1 MSIFPR
7 FMIALALAGLLAPPL
22 AAQDKDK
29 KDGDKK
35 TAEQEEAQEAKVPTL
50 DELLELVRRG
60 ALKESEQNKARE
72 AAFRR
77 NKARQTQLMNEAK
90 QERARQEAIS
100 ARLEAQFDENEI
112 EIAKLTEL
120 LNKRLGS
127 LKEMFGVL
135 QQVAG
140 DTRGNFDSSL
150 TNIQYPDRG
159 IFLTELV
166 DKMSSSAKLASLEE
180 IERLWFELQREMVE
194 SGKVTRF
201 ATSIVDDDSNA
212 VETDV
217 IRVGLFNIV
226 ADGKYLKYDF
236 ETRKVSE
243 LLRQPKSRFVST
255 AKDITKK
262 KDGLIKMGLDPTRGQ
277 LLGLLVE
284 EPSWSERAWN
294 QGGIIGRLIILLGLV
309 AAGIA
314 GWRLAWLTK
323 VGASVA
329 EQRERPSRP
338 DADNPLG
345 RILKVYMDNKN
356 IDIES
361 LELKMGEAVLGELPE
376 LNKFNTLLKVI
387 AVVAPL
393 LGLLGTVT
401 GMILTFQAI
410 TLFGAGDP
418 KLMAGGISQAL
429 VTTMLGLCVAI
440 PTVFLHALVSGRSK
454 RIIEVL
460 EEQATGLVADAPE
473 GPKKG

>member
-1 MSIFPR
+1 MKTFPR
-7 FMIALALAGLLAPPL
+7 YIAAALAAMMMWMCLPA
-22 AAQDKDK
+22 AAQEDEAAEAAAAENE
-29 KDGDKK
+29 GQE
-35 TAEQEEAQEAKVPTL
+35 EQEERVATL
-50 DELLELVRRG
+50 DELLELVRLG
-60 ALKESEQNKARE
+60 ALKENETNKARE
-72 AAFRR
+72 AEFQRNRARR
-77 NKARQTQLMNEAK
+77 SQLMDQARR
-90 QERARQEAIS
+90 ERAREEARS
-100 ARLEAQFDENEI
+100 ARLEARFDENEI

-140 DTRGNFDSSL
+140 DARANFESSL
-150 TNIQYPDRG
+150 THIQYPDRS
-159 IFLTELV
+159 IFLTDLV
-166 DKMSSSAKLASLEE
+166 DKMGSSAKLATLEE
-180 IERLWFELQREMVE
+180 MERLWFELQREIVE
-194 SGKVTRF
+194 SGNVIRF
-201 ATSIVDDDSNA
+201 PATIVADGEE
-212 VETDV
+212 VETEIV
-217 IRVGLFNIV
+217 RVGLFNIV

-236 ETRKVSE
+236 ETQKVSE
-243 LLRQPKSRFVST
+243 LLRQPKSRFVGT
-255 AKDITKK
+255 AKDISKK
-262 KDGLIKMGLDPTRGQ
+262 KKGLVKTGMDPTRGQ

-284 EPSWSERAWN
+284 EPSWGERAWG
-294 QGGIIGRLIILLGLV
+294 QGGVIGRIIILLGLV
-309 AAGIA
+309 ALVIA
-314 GWRLAWLTK
+314 AWRSVWLAQ
-323 VGASVA
+323 VSASVA
-329 EQRERPSRP
+329 EQRERPSQP
-338 DADNPLG
+338 DANNPLG

-361 LELKMGEAVLGELPE
+361 LELKMGEAVLCELPE

-440 PTVFLHALVSGRSK
+440 PTVFLHALIAGRSK

-460 EEQATGLVADAPE
+460 EEQATGLVADAPQ
-473 GPKKG
+473 GPK